1 MFFRIPQIRRA
12 FTLYRWRLARQTSS
26 AAWLRPSGHYHLYT
40 VLNLDGRS
48 LNARVLTL
56 LNALLTRACR
66 HSLLGPGV
74 RRTLSIYH
82 GPMHT
87 RSLLNRSL
95 EGTNA
100 RSRRIA
106 VRLIRSRSK
115 SARVACVSALHDEQA
130 AMCAQLQNTSNA
142 LSGRAAVVPTLMQ
155 STILRGCKAGIS

>member
-12 FTLYRWRLARQTSS
+12 FTFTLYRWRLARQTSA
-26 AAWLRPSGHYHLYT
+26 AAWLRPSGHYHLYA

-48 LNARVLTL
+48 

-74 RRTLSIYH
+74 CRTLSIYH

-87 RSLLNRSL
+87 RSLLKRSL

-115 SARVACVSALHDEQA
+115 SARMACVSALHDEQA

-155 STILRGCKAGIS
+155 ST